1 MGNGCDVQ
9 RRREFIVGE
18 SVFQNQLTLP
28 AAQLQRNPFVGAHW
42 LADAVFIAQ
51 DFAGLGHV
59 FPRLALGLEQLPNAG
74 EAQQFLGTQDGVGQP
89 RFVVHI
95 FLLVL
100 HLGLR
105 FERSQRLRAHQVVEI
120 GANLRGGKQS
130 LDGGDLDSGQA
141 GIILL

>member
-1 MGNGCDVQ
+1 M
-9 RRREFIVGE
+9 REK
-18 SVFQNQLTLP
+18 
-28 AAQLQRNPFVGAHW
+28 RNNSWAPKTG
-42 LADAVFIAQ
+42 LASQGSSF
-51 DFAGLGHV
+51 
-59 FPRLALGLEQLPNAG
+59 
-74 EAQQFLGTQDGVGQP
+74 
-89 RFVVHI
+89 I